1 MMSRFF
7 YENFT
12 DILWD
17 KIIGTQK
24 HIINVSKKNI
34 YNQIKI
40 IDNKAKGK
48 CKKRTLSGRRS
59 ASPYFMTR
67 ETAVNNV
74 FRMFNENKKKIDLK
88 NAMNTIS
95 LFGISAEELSE
106 AGLCWEELKAISSF
120 LANP

>member
-1 MMSRFF
+1 M
-7 YENFT
+7 
-12 DILWD
+12 
-17 KIIGTQK
+17 
-24 HIINVSKKNI
+24 
-34 YNQIKI
+34 
-40 IDNKAKGK
+40 GK

-74 FRMFNENKKKIDLK
+74 FKMFNENKKKIDLK

-106 AGLCWEELKAISSF
+106 AGLSYENLKALGSAIS
-120 LANP
+120 